1 MAAPLESQAEAEG
14 WRRLVR
20 AVTRLQACVRGY
32 LLRKRFRSLR
42 AEYEE
47 VVRELEGDLSRLQ
60 WRGRFLPRP
69 VFLPEPAQEEC
80 SGPSEAALGDKAS
93 TEKPQEELHT
103 TEQDQGCSDVEPS
116 AQLQKEKELSSGGE
130 GHAVVPPDL
139 GADADK
145 GTEKGPSAPA
155 EEQDWQQ
162 DSSIS
167 SLWDSTALEPEPLE
181 DCLEIPLE
189 AIQELPRTRPGL
201 QAYRNHLL
209 MELLWLQQAIA
220 SRENYLMLKQNLGTP
235 DP

>member
-1 MAAPLESQAEAEG
+1 MAALVGPEAEG
-14 WRRLVR
+14 WRRLIR

-47 VVRELEGDLSRLQ
+47 VVREIEGDLSRLE
-60 WRGRFLPRP
+60 WRGQLLPRP
-69 VFLPEPAQEEC
+69 VFVPEPAQEKC
-80 SGPSEAALGDKAS
+80 SDPPEAALGDKAS
-93 TEKPQEELHT
+93 TEKPQEELDT
-103 TEQDQGCSDVEPS
+103 TAPEQDQGCSDVEPA
-116 AQLQKEKELSSGGE
+116 AQLQSEKELSSVGE
-130 GHAVVPPDL
+130 GHAVSPPNL

-145 GTEKGPSAPA
+145 GSAKDPSAPA
-155 EEQDWQQ
+155 ESQDWQE

-167 SLWDSTALEPEPLE
+167 SVWDSTALEPESLE
-181 DCLEIPLE
+181 DCLEVPLE
-189 AIQELPRTRPGL
+189 DLKELPRTRSGL

-220 SRENYLMLKQNLGTP
+220 SRENYLMLKQSLGTP

>member
-1 MAAPLESQAEAEG
+1 MAALPAEAEG
-14 WRRLVR
+14 WRQLLR

-47 VVRELEGDLSRLQ
+47 VVREIEGDLSRLR

-80 SGPSEAALGDKAS
+80 SGPPEAS
-93 TEKPQEELHT
+93 TEKAQEELGT
-103 TEQDQGCSDVEPS
+103 AEPEQDGGCSDVEPS
-116 AQLQKEKELSSGGE
+116 AQLQNERDLSSGAE
-130 GHAVVPPDL
+130 GNAVSPPNP
-139 GADADK
+139 GADASTAE
-145 GTEKGPSAPA
+145 GHSAPA
-155 EEQDWQQ
+155 ESQDWQEL
-162 DSSIS
+162 SSITS
-167 SLWDSTALEPEPLE
+167 VWDSTALEPEALG
-181 DCLEIPLE
+181 DCLEIPPE
-189 AIQELPRTRPGL
+189 DIKELPRTRSGL

-220 SRENYLMLKQNLGTP
+220 SRENYLMLKQGLGTP